1 MVNIGKP
8 DLRLDR
14 PVTRRSYRRPT
25 VVAVTVTVVVRVW
38 IPDRPGA
45 LGAVAS
51 RIGAVR
57 GDLVGIDILERG
69 ADRAIDELVVE
80 LPSQDLLP
88 LLLREIGQ
96 VDGVDVEDV
105 RSGGIERAD
114 PRLAALETVAVLV
127 EERTVG
133 GLGQA
138 LVQRA
143 AHDFDA
149 DWVAVLAGDGAEV
162 VAGIGEVP
170 PGGWLAAFLA
180 GGRSSEL
187 VATGAVGPDDLAWAD
202 LPRSSLS
209 LVLGRAGRPFHARER
224 QQLLALARVAD
235 IRWAELLVSAVG

>member
-1 MVNIGKP
+1 MP
-8 DLRLDR
+8 E
-14 PVTRRSYRRPT
+14 
-25 VVAVTVTVVVRVW
+25 TVVVRVW

-80 LPSQDLLP
+80 LPSQELLP

-105 RSGGIERAD
+105 RPGDPERAD

-127 EERTVG
+127 EERSVE
-133 GLGQA
+133 GLGHA
-138 LVQRA
+138 LVHHA

-149 DWVAVLAGDGAEV
+149 DWVAVIAADGGESIVSIGD
-162 VAGIGEVP
+162 VP
-170 PGGWLAAFLA
+170 PTGWLAAFLA

-187 VATGAVGPDDLAWAD
+187 VAAGAVGPDDLAWAD
-202 LPRSSLS
+202 LSRSSLS
-209 LVLGRAGRPFHARER
+209 LVLGRAGRPFHGRER

-235 IRWAELLVSAVG
+235 IRWAELLVSAAG